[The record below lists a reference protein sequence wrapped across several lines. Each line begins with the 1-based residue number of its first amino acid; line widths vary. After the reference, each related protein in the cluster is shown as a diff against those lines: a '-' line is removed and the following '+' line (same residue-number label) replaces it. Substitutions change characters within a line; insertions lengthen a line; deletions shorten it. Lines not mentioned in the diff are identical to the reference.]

1 VSGTSILVVDDDAAI
16 CRVLARALAAEGYVV
31 TTASDGG
38 GALVELER
46 RLPDLMLLDV
56 SMPGLDGLAVA
67 RRVRAKGLSLPILML
82 TARDDVADRVAG
94 LDAGADDYLVKPFAT
109 DELLARVRALLRRGQ
124 DLSELVAFGG
134 VTLDVVARSAE
145 RSGRSIALTARES
158 DLLALLLRNG
168 ARVTTREQAL
178 TRVWGDEGAATANVV
193 DRYVTNL
200 RRKLGTPALIRT
212 VRGRG
217 FAVGE

>member
-16 CRVLARALAAEGYVV
+16 CRVLARALTAEGYAV
-31 TTASDGG
+31 TMASDGG

-46 RLPDLMLLDV
+46 RLPDLMVLDV

-67 RRVRAKGLSLPILML
+67 RRARAKGVSLPILML
-82 TARDDVADRVAG
+82 TARDDVADRVTG

-109 DELLARVRALLRRGQ
+109 DELLARIRALLRRGQ

-158 DLLALLLRNG
+158 ELLALLLRNG

-178 TRVWGDEGAATANVV
+178 ARVWGDEGAATANVV

-200 RRKLGTPALIRT
+200 RRKLGEPALIRT